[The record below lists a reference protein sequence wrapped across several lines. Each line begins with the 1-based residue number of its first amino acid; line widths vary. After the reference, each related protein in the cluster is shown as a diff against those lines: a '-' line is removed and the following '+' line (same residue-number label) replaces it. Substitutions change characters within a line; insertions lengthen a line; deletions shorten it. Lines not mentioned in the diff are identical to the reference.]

1 MNKVVR
7 GSLMKVSRYIPK
19 LAYDNVKKKKSR
31 SLLSFISVMLSSCI
45 IFASLTLFLTVLSL
59 SKTLAD
65 ETHGT
70 WHYLLEADK
79 ISIEDPFRY
88 QVSYFTQPNENNI
101 SYYQLDEDVA
111 FFNLKEGKLAQK
123 NSELLASINSSYQV
137 GQQVGDYT
145 ICGLYEPSFSY
156 EAPLLSI
163 DETYKQEKGYYF
175 ICDARIQDAKSLD
188 DVALL
193 ANIDSSLI
201 VQNNDRITN
210 DIIANYLQDTT
221 TILMMFIFIIVIA
234 ILMCLVS
241 IYNVLIVNDQNRRK
255 EIGLLKSIGITTKEL
270 KAMLF
275 IEFAIIGLAGGLVGI
290 FIGSVICSA
299 VLYSVLENFKVGFS
313 LAFILKPSVILIAL
327 LGSCA
332 LMIGS
337 GFRLYRHYF
346 TSSPVMDLKGEPVQ
360 YDVPYN
366 AERFSTNSATWRM
379 FVIYNERIKKQT
391 KNLRRSFFFVMLV
404 ITLFCG
410 IWISNFLY
418 QKNYQNVQA
427 DEAIDVATL
436 VTGDR
441 TVYEA
446 FDTRV
451 YELGKNEQTKL
462 KSAIVERSILGFKFN
477 MPMAS
482 FTDDFKRKTDQ
493 LESVV
498 HDDIEWSTKNH
509 FGLVLD
515 DVQLKELEPYIVY
528 GSLHELNENSVVLVC
543 NEKGYYT
550 FSESTRAFDQTYPV
564 RVEGMNMGMD
574 TPIQFFDVDVIIDL
588 PFEEIDLQYSNV
600 NEHCYSIG
608 FTTKSFKKLY
618 GGELS
623 LSHTVKLSLENS
635 ANHTNL
641 HHALL
646 NLLSEMNL
654 KEQLQLTDYV
664 ETREDGSFAVFIIE
678 VLLYPLFLMLVL
690 VGCINIHNV
699 LKGNIHM
706 KKTDFATLKS
716 VGMTDYQLRT
726 IMIYEYAENFI
737 NAGALAFGLSI
748 PVYILENF
756 FNIASTF
763 KIGDSFAGMYVVSF
777 AIISPLIVVILA
789 ILSFR
794 HIKNITALDG
804 MKEVG

>member
-1 MNKVVR
+1 
-7 GSLMKVSRYIPK
+7 MKVSRYIPK

-145 ICGLYEPSFSY
+145 ICGLYEPSFSH

-163 DETYKQEKGYYF
+163 DETYKQEMGYYF

-290 FIGSVICSA
+290 FIGSVICTA

-574 TPIQFFDVDVIIDL
+574 TPIQFFDVDV
-588 PFEEIDLQYSNV
+588 N
-600 NEHCYSIG
+600 
-608 FTTKSFKKLY
+608 T
-618 GGELS
+618 
-623 LSHTVKLSLENS
+623 
-635 ANHTNL
+635 
-641 HHALL
+641 
-646 NLLSEMNL
+646 
-654 KEQLQLTDYV
+654 
-664 ETREDGSFAVFIIE
+664 
-678 VLLYPLFLMLVL
+678 
-690 VGCINIHNV
+690 
-699 LKGNIHM
+699 
-706 KKTDFATLKS
+706 ATL
-716 VGMTDYQLRT
+716 T
-726 IMIYEYAENFI
+726 
-737 NAGALAFGLSI
+737 SI
-748 PVYILENF
+748 
-756 FNIASTF
+756 
-763 KIGDSFAGMYVVSF
+763 
-777 AIISPLIVVILA
+777 VIL
-789 ILSFR
+789 
-794 HIKNITALDG
+794 
-804 MKEVG
+804 